1 MFKFAFSKVEHAIGQ
16 LRAVLPP
23 ALVAQIDW
31 NSLVLESGD
40 LVDSTL
46 EQARSDVL
54 WSVKLGGRP
63 AFLYV
68 LLEHQSTVDPLM
80 AYRLLKYMLAIWD
93 RWLAEHPDAKTLPVI
108 IPVVVHHSDSGW
120 TAATALEQLFD
131 ITESARIAIG
141 EHALRMR
148 FILDDVSRVED
159 HVLRARPMTP
169 FGRVVLWSLRDARDG
184 DALLRGLAAWADLLR
199 EINRTPGGRDAL
211 FAFASYV
218 CEVLDLTVTELEEIV
233 VTAVGDEVKN
243 TMASTADQLREQG
256 RREGEA
262 RDLREGE
269 ARGSRKTLRLQL
281 DRRFGPLSS
290 ELEARLAN
298 ATDRELEQWT
308 LRILDARTL
317 AEVLGDA

>member
-1 MFKFAFSKVEHAIGQ
+1 
-16 LRAVLPP
+16 
-23 ALVAQIDW
+23 
-31 NSLVLESGD
+31 
-40 LVDSTL
+40 
-46 EQARSDVL
+46 
-54 WSVKLGGRP
+54 
-63 AFLYV
+63 
-68 LLEHQSTVDPLM
+68 M
-80 AYRLLKYMLAIWD
+80 A
-93 RWLAEHPDAKTLPVI
+93 H
-108 IPVVVHHSDSGW
+108 
-120 TAATALEQLFD
+120 
-131 ITESARIAIG
+131 
-141 EHALRMR
+141 
-148 FILDDVSRVED
+148 
-159 HVLRARPMTP
+159 TP
-169 FGRVVLWSLRDARDG
+169 HDARDG

-199 EINRTPGGRDAL
+199 EVSLTPGGRDAL

-218 CEVLDLTVTELEEIV
+218 CQVLDLSVTAFEEIV
-233 VTAVGDEVKN
+233 VSAVGDEVKE

-262 RDLREGE
+262 RGLREGE